1 MIHPSFMTGLLCTAF
16 LVGCGSVNTYKA
28 TVGESDGK
36 VAYTSQIN
44 DVLSSLFL
52 KAEAVRF
59 ARTNGGPYQVQV
71 TVSNDGFSYRN
82 FAYRFEWLDADGMLM
97 PSGSTWQ
104 SAAVPSGAS
113 SMISSVAP
121 NDSARTF
128 QLQVRRAN

>member
-52 KAEAVRF
+52 RPKRYVSLEPTVVPIRF
-59 ARTNGGPYQVQV
+59 R
-71 TVSNDGFSYRN
+71 
-82 FAYRFEWLDADGMLM
+82 
-97 PSGSTWQ
+97 
-104 SAAVPSGAS
+104 
-113 SMISSVAP
+113 
-121 NDSARTF
+121 
-128 QLQVRRAN
+128 